1 MKKKSGIV
9 YVMGNPA
16 IPDMVKIGKTKNL
29 TDRMRSLY
37 STGVPLPFRCVYAK
51 QVEDMDY
58 VEDKLHN
65 AFASRRVNEKREF
78 FRILEDELI
87 HFFYLIPGIDCT
99 PDKEVFESKEDEV
112 AFEKASK
119 LGERFNFS
127 LVGLPS
133 GTILYFL
140 KNENITCKII
150 SKTEVE
156 FEGENHS
163 LSSAGVIAIQ
173 QCGYKWNKIAGPKFW
188 KFEGETMFDRRERLE
203 DDS

>member
-87 HFFYLIPGIDCT
+87 HFFDLIPGIDCT

-119 LGERFNFS
+119 LGERFNCS
-127 LVGLPS
+127 LVGLFCICEHYS
-133 GTILYFL
+133 
-140 KNENITCKII
+140 
-150 SKTEVE
+150 
-156 FEGENHS
+156 
-163 LSSAGVIAIQ
+163 
-173 QCGYKWNKIAGPKFW
+173 
-188 KFEGETMFDRRERLE
+188 
-203 DDS
+203 